1 RHWFSARIGS
11 EETYRRE
18 HAVQGCD
25 GGFDAFIAQ
34 VSFDIDGEEVFA
46 QVFAGGARV
55 DEPEADDEGG
65 QLVDDLLQR
74 AGLVVGQRHDHRGF
88 IGAGTFWQAAGAG
101 DDDKAGD
108 RAQGVF
114 DTFGQHGY
122 LKAACQMRGA
132 YGGVIVGGIVQ
143 QPAGPG
149 RS

>member
-1 RHWFSARIGS
+1 
-11 EETYRRE
+11 
-18 HAVQGCD
+18 

-34 VSFDIDGEEVFA
+34 VSFHIDGEEVFA
-46 QVFAGGARV
+46 QVFAGGSRFDAREV
-55 DEPEADDEGG
+55 DAAGG
-65 QLVDDLLQR
+65 KLVHDLHQR
-74 AGLVVGQRHDHRGF
+74 AGVVIGQRHDQRGF

-108 RAQGVF
+108 SGKSVF
-114 DTFGQHGY
+114 DTFGQRGDI
-122 LKAACQMRGA
+122 KGAGAMRGA